1 MQPAAQAMEEALKGV
16 KLRPPKPPLVAN
28 VEAKA
33 VTNPD
38 AIRSG
43 LVAQVTATVRW
54 RESVAYMSAHGVTR
68 FVELG
73 AGKVL
78 TGLIKRIVEGATT
91 LSIGAPADV
100 AAFGAS
106 AQP

>member
-1 MQPAAQAMEEALKGV
+1 
-16 KLRPPKPPLVAN
+16 
-28 VEAKA
+28 
-33 VTNPD
+33 
-38 AIRSG
+38 
-43 LVAQVTATVRW
+43 VTATVRW
-54 RESVAYMSAHGVTR
+54 RESVTYMSAHGVTR

-91 LSIGAPADV
+91 ISIGAPADV
-100 AAFGAS
+100 AAFRAS